1 MFFLTQLCLL
11 GLFKITDLSQS
22 LRAFSHNAL
31 PTKVGQK
38 RQKVQNGIVTDAIYI
53 RDQNS
58 QHWIRAAGLSY
69 RVSTAKHLRSN
80 SQKSIL
86 RATLHCVKELGEVI
100 SRGKQTFTTGNS
112 QPTYVR
118 Y

>member
-1 MFFLTQLCLL
+1 MFFSHSCACLACSKQQTSL
-11 GLFKITDLSQS
+11 KVQELS
-22 LRAFSHNAL
+22 LANAL

-53 RDQNS
+53 RDQQS

-86 RATLHCVKELGEVI
+86 RVTQHCVKELGEVI

-112 QPTYVR
+112 QLT
-118 Y
+118 